1 MRGIVDERVRGCFP
15 KPAGGRQRGVHQAAQ
30 SLLRRFGGTGVRP
43 PNRLG
48 QDPLEGS
55 RPQAAS
61 LLPSAHAPVRGLQ
74 GVGGYTAG
82 RIRGR
87 AVTSILALV
96 RQPEDGAPPARR
108 PCAWD
113 PRRTL
118 PHVRGASS
126 ERRLLLG
133 DERSRIP
140 YDLRGTVRVGE
151 RPQRSGALRV
161 SRRLWSAADPYPY
174 PRRCEG
180 CCQLDAHALLVRAQ
194 RL

>member
-15 KPAGGRQRGVHQAAQ
+15 KPAGGRQRGVHQAAE

-48 QDPLEGS
+48 RDSLEGP

-82 RIRGR
+82 GIRGR
-87 AVTSILALV
+87 AGASFLALV
-96 RQPEDGAPPARR
+96 RQPEDGAPPDRR
-108 PCAWD
+108 PCAWN

-118 PHVRGASS
+118 PHVRCAPS
-126 ERRLLLG
+126 EWRLLLA

-140 YDLRGTVRVGE
+140 HDLRGTVRVGDP
-151 RPQRSGALRV
+151 RQRSGALRV
-161 SRRLWSAADPYPY
+161 SRRLWSAADPYP
-174 PRRCEG
+174 
-180 CCQLDAHALLVRAQ
+180 
-194 RL
+194 